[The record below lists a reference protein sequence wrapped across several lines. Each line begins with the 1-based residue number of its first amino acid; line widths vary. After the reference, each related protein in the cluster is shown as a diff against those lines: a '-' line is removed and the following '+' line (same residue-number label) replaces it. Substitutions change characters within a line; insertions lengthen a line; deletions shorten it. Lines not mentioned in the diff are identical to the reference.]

1 MPYKIIKKKDNKF
14 QLYNITKKKL
24 VNKKFNT
31 TSSAQSA
38 SNNFMRYEKFLS
50 QKNSK

>member
-24 VNKKFNT
+24 VNKNFNT
-31 TSSAQSA
+31 KSSAQSA